1 VLLYFGAHF
10 AIGTVC
16 TCCSDQV
23 TVQTCW
29 KKRLTL

>member
-1 VLLYFGAHF
+1 VLPYPGAHF
-10 AIGTVC
+10 AIGTDC
-16 TCCSDQV
+16 TCFSDQV